1 MRAGVVSFN
10 VALRAGRTVI
20 RDRHS
25 GAIHRERGMDGWILN
40 LTSDGR
46 GNVNQGP
53 ARFSVDPGELLLFK
67 PEVCHDYGAAAE
79 PGRWTHLWV
88 YFFPRP
94 EWFEL
99 LHWPEASGGVL
110 RLDLRRAAQRTTIE
124 ALFEELIQAAIGTL
138 PRATQLA
145 MCLLEQLLL
154 RADEA
159 NPMSAHMRLDPRIQL
174 ALDYIQRHTARSI
187 RITELAHL
195 CGLSGSRLSHLFR
208 SELGMS
214 PLRWL
219 EQQRMERARE
229 LLLMSGRPIREIGAA
244 SGMPNP
250 VWFSRCFRR
259 HAGMSPRTFRERGGQ
274 QR

>member
-10 VALRAGRTVI
+10 VPLRAGRTVI

-40 LTSDGR
+40 LTCDGR
-46 GNVNQGP
+46 GRINQGGS
-53 ARFSVDPGELLLFK
+53 RFTVAAGELLLFK
-67 PEVCHDYGAAAE
+67 PEVCHDYGSDDE
-79 PGRWTHLWV
+79 LGRWTHLWV

-94 EWFEL
+94 DWFEL
-99 LHWPEASGGVL
+99 VQWPEASGGVL
-110 RLDLRRAAQRTTIE
+110 RLDLRSAPQRPAVE
-124 ALFEELIQAAIGTL
+124 SLFADLIQAATSRL

-159 NPMSAHMRLDPRIQL
+159 NPMSAHTRLDPRIQL
-174 ALDYIQRHTARSI
+174 VLDYIQRHAARSI
-187 RITELAHL
+187 RITELARL
-195 CGLSGSRLSHLFR
+195 CGLSESRLSHLFR
-208 SELGMS
+208 AQLGLS

-244 SGMPNP
+244 AGMPNP

-259 HAGMSPRTFRERGGQ
+259 HAGMSPRSFRERGGQ
-274 QR
+274 RT